1 MVHACLC
8 AHVCADEGLSDS
20 QGARGEKPEE
30 REVREKTG
38 GRRYS
43 LAPRL
48 IEWKLK
54 GRDLFLNTPRFSA
67 LIK

>member
-43 LAPRL
+43 LAPS
-48 IEWKLK
+48 
-54 GRDLFLNTPRFSA
+54 D
-67 LIK
+67 